1 MDDTPPRRLSLP
13 QRRAIACLGI
23 IVFLV
28 VYVVI
33 VSDIGSRLPQVL
45 WAQLLF
51 YGLAGTLWGV
61 PILPLIS
68 WSEDY
73 KSKRKKK

>member
-1 MDDTPPRRLSLP
+1 MDDKPRKLSLP

-23 IVFLV
+23 IVFLI

-33 VSDIGSRLPQVL
+33 VSDIGSHLPQVL

>member
-1 MDDTPPRRLSLP
+1 MDDKPRKFSLP

-23 IVFLV
+23 VVFLI
-28 VYVVI
+28 VYVIV

>member
-1 MDDTPPRRLSLP
+1 MSDDPSRKLSLP
-13 QRRAIACLGI
+13 QRRAIACFGI

-28 VYVVI
+28 AYVVI
-33 VSDIGSRLPQVL
+33 ASDIGSRLPQVL

>member
-1 MDDTPPRRLSLP
+1 MDEKPRIFSLP

-23 IVFLV
+23 IVFLI
-28 VYVVI
+28 VYVMV
-33 VSDIGSRLPQVL
+33 VSDIGSRLPKSL
-45 WAQLLF
+45 WLHLLF

-68 WSEDY
+68 WSENY

>member
-1 MDDTPPRRLSLP
+1 MSDGKHKLSLP
-13 QRRAIACLGI
+13 KRRAVACAGI
-23 IVFLV
+23 IVFLI
-28 VYVVI
+28 VYVVV
-33 VSDIGSRLPQVL
+33 VSEIGNRIPQAN

-68 WSEDY
+68 WSEDF
-73 KSKRKKK
+73 KSRRKK